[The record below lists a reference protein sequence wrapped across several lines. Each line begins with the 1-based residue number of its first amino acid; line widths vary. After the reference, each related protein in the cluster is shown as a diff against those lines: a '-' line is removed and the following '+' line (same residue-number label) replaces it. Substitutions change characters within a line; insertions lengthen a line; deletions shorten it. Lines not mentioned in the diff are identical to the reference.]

1 MGQKLMNKF
10 IIAVFI
16 FFLSINFSYPDS
28 ITIQSTTSTRDSGLY
43 KYLLP
48 KYPKFD
54 SVQIKLI
61 AVGTGQAI
69 VNAKNCDGNILI
81 VHDKEREDEF
91 MANGFGSSRYN
102 IMYNDFVIV
111 GPKKDSADISGSE
124 SISEVFA
131 KIYNKKH
138 IFISRSDS
146 SGTHSAEMNIWDNIG
161 LDPTASSGKWYLES
175 GQGMGPSLNIAISLN
190 GYIFSDRSTWLRF
203 NNKGD
208 HIILYSNPV
217 ELRNSYSMI
226 LVNHDKCKNLNLK
239 PARDLYEWLKSD
251 EAASLIERYKVSDQ
265 QVFYIP

>member
-1 MGQKLMNKF
+1 MSKF
-10 IIAVFI
+10 LKAIFILFLTINIAY
-16 FFLSINFSYPDS
+16 SES

-48 KYPKFD
+48 KYPNFKD
-54 SVQIKLI
+54 VQIKLI

-111 GPKKDSADISGSE
+111 GPKKDAADINGSE

-146 SGTHSAEMNIWDNIG
+146 SGTHSAEMSIWDNIG
-161 LDPTASSGKWYLES
+161 LDPTSSSGKWYLES

-190 GYIFSDRSTWLRF
+190 GYILSDRSSWLRF

-208 HIILYSNPV
+208 HTILYSNPI
-217 ELRNSYSMI
+217 ELKNNYSMI
-226 LVNHDKCKNLNLK
+226 FVNHDRCNNLDLN
-239 PARDLYEWLKSD
+239 PARDLYDWLKSD
-251 EAASLIERYKVSDQ
+251 DVASLINGYKVKGQ
-265 QVFYIP
+265 QVFYTP

>member
-1 MGQKLMNKF
+1 MNKLTNA
-10 IIAVFI
+10 IFI
-16 FFLSINFSYPDS
+16 FLLAINISYSDS

-48 KYPKFD
+48 KYPNFND
-54 SVQIKLI
+54 VQIKLI

-69 VNAKNCDGNILI
+69 INAKNCDGNILI
-81 VHDKEREDEF
+81 VHDKEREDKF
-91 MANGFGSSRYN
+91 VANGFGSSRFN

-111 GPKKDSADISGSE
+111 GPKKDAANIKGSK
-124 SISEVFA
+124 SISEVLS
-131 KIYNKKH
+131 KIYTKKH

-146 SGTHSAEMNIWDNIG
+146 SGTHSAEMSIWENIG
-161 LDPTASSGKWYLES
+161 LDPTISSGKWYLES
-175 GQGMGPSLNIAISLN
+175 GQGMGPSLNIAISMN

-239 PARDLYEWLKSD
+239 PARDLYDWLKSD
-251 EAASLIERYKVSDQ
+251 EAASLIEGYKVSDQ